1 MCEVNQD
8 ALTVAIGFV
17 VVVCAGALV
26 SLGLEFAWDAL
37 RTYWGRRNGR

>member
-8 ALTVAIGFV
+8 ALTVVVGLV
-17 VVVCAGALV
+17 VVVFAGAVV
-26 SLGLEFAWDAL
+26 SLALECAWDAL

>member
-8 ALTVAIGFV
+8 ALTVVVGFV
-17 VVVCAGALV
+17 VVVCAGAVV
-26 SLGLEFAWDAL
+26 SLALEWARDAL